1 MDPNRRRFL
10 AEGMAAGLGGL
21 VLGNSASAEDL
32 EKLVQERL
40 KYLSPPDGIGMDA
53 KFGVPFTSPPVP
65 PFVDELFIPP
75 IAVPAIDMTGDDW
88 KWVDGDQ
95 KKGVRLSNEDWYK
108 KFVEEFRGVAKIY
121 RAAGKEIGDPHRIEI
136 GDPPDPLRH
145 QRFFEFRPQKFYI
158 LREVEV
164 PRAYHSGYG
173 KTCFTWCY
181 EIYCLDD
188 QGNKVLNQTSPGP
201 TIRARY
207 GEPVLVRRINNL
219 PEIADGRQGAHVK
232 FGMPS
237 TTTHLH
243 NAHTASESD
252 GNPDDYI
259 NPGEYWDHHYG
270 NFPSGFDEREK
281 LTTLWYHDHRM
292 DFTAANVYAGLD
304 GFYLLYDEEKDERG
318 NPLPS
323 EALNDVR
330 CEERG
335 WQLPFG
341 EGGKY
346 DIPLMLHDIL
356 FKEDPVDKH
365 PQLAFDGFNSNG
377 VLGDQYTVNRV
388 IRPTLKVDRR
398 KYRFR
403 IVNGGPSRFYQ
414 LSLHTKTDIDPT
426 LKTSKLQPFVLVTG
440 DGNFQPSP
448 VLADALF
455 LGVAQRADFILDFS
469 HYKPGEQIHL
479 VNRLIQ
485 IRGEGSTSELV
496 PLPTN
501 ADEAKTFFTDH
512 TVMRFDVDAPEV
524 PDPSQ
529 IRLSYRPL
537 PRVDLT
543 EVVRERVWH
552 FDHDGGLWTVNGRIY
567 DGNRVDAG
575 IEEGTAEIW
584 TLRNSGNSWQ
594 HPIHSHFTEFIT
606 LEEDGRPFYQ
616 TDVQT
621 GEVVHRGGSR
631 RRSLL
636 DPRHVRE
643 TYRGRFSGPNPYKG
657 LDPDLLE
664 PLKLRYEQLP
674 REQKGQK
681 PFDPSEAGAL
691 TGQNLTESADV
702 AAKAVLS
709 RKYGKVAQ
717 LIAALPWLWKH
728 FDIELRVPVFKGGPR
743 RDIALLLPGTEL
755 KVFMRWRDFRGKY
768 VMHCHN
774 VVHEDHA
781 MMVRWDITPRGEGYD
796 TPRRARPTPGHAPG
810 APFSEPHPGQTT
822 AQDPTIR

>member
-1 MDPNRRRFL
+1 MEPNRRRFL

-21 VLGNSASAEDL
+21 VLGNIASAEDL

-40 KYLSPPDGIGMDA
+40 KYLSPPDGIRMDT
-53 KFGVPFTSPPVP
+53 KFGVPFTSPPAP
-65 PFVDELFIPP
+65 PFQDKLFIPP
-75 IAVPAIDMTGDDW
+75 IAEPAIDMCGKDW
-88 KWVDGDQ
+88 KWKDGD
-95 KKGVRLSNEDWYK
+95 RLGNAAWLE
-108 KFVEEFRGVAKIY
+108 KFVQKFREVAEIY
-121 RAAGKEIGDPHRIEI
+121 RAAGIEI
-136 GDPPDPLRH
+136 GDPPDPSRH

-164 PRAYHSGYG
+164 PRDYHSKYG
-173 KTCFTWCY
+173 ETCFTWCY
-181 EIYCLDD
+181 EIYCLDA
-188 QGNKVLNQTSPGP
+188 QGKKVRQATSPGP

-219 PEIADGRQGAHVK
+219 PEIADGRGGARVK

-243 NAHTASESD
+243 NARTASESD

-330 CEERG
+330 NEERG

-341 EGGKY
+341 KYGTY
-346 DIPLMLHDIL
+346 DISLMLHDIL

-388 IRPTLKVDRR
+388 IRPYLKVERR

-414 LSLHTKTDIDPT
+414 LSLHTRTDIDPT

-455 LGVAQRADFILDFS
+455 LGVTQRADFILDFS

-485 IRGEGSTSELV
+485 IRGEGSTSEFV
-496 PLPTN
+496 PIPTSP
-501 ADEAKTFFTDH
+501 DDVDTLLTDH
-512 TVMRFDVDAPEV
+512 MLMCFDVEGPEV

-529 IRLSYRPL
+529 IRLSYRSL

-552 FDHDGGLWTVNGRIY
+552 FDHDGGLWTVNGKIY

-584 TLRNSGNSWQ
+584 TLRNSGNNWQ

-606 LEEDGRPFYQ
+606 LEEDGRPFYRV
-616 TDVQT
+616 DSRK
-621 GEVVHRGGSR
+621 VVIASGSR
-631 RRSLL
+631 
-636 DPRHVRE
+636 
-643 TYRGRFSGPNPYKG
+643 
-657 LDPDLLE
+657 
-664 PLKLRYEQLP
+664 
-674 REQKGQK
+674 
-681 PFDPSEAGAL
+681 
-691 TGQNLTESADV
+691 
-702 AAKAVLS
+702 
-709 RKYGKVAQ
+709 
-717 LIAALPWLWKH
+717 
-728 FDIELRVPVFKGGPR
+728 
-743 RDIALLLPGTEL
+743 
-755 KVFMRWRDFRGKY
+755 
-768 VMHCHN
+768 
-774 VVHEDHA
+774 
-781 MMVRWDITPRGEGYD
+781 
-796 TPRRARPTPGHAPG
+796 
-810 APFSEPHPGQTT
+810 
-822 AQDPTIR
+822 